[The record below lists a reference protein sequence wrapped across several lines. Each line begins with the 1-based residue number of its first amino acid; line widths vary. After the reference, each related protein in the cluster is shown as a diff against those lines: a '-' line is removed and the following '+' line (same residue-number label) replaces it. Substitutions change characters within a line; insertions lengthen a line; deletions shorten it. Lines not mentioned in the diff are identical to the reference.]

1 MKTKMAVYEANAT
14 ITLVTKVYA
23 RALLTSFALIPAA
36 LIAYLLLYQ
45 DPTLKFQNHGF
56 HILVIGVA
64 TVEGAFV
71 AYVSWCC
78 YRSSREPLLRWLTLG
93 FVGFTLIY
101 MLHGAFTGLANHN
114 IWLFLLY
121 GPTSRLT
128 MAVLLLIGL
137 LAYQRRSDPVGQGL
151 NRQTW
156 LRWIAVFVALDLAV
170 AYVAN
175 TSLAGRPIVLVLEG
189 SALIF
194 SVLNVAMLLLRRIS
208 SPLMVIYGISVC
220 WFALASV
227 AFMLALPWNHMW
239 WLAHI
244 IFAAGFFVLSYG
256 VVDAFRTTR
265 SFSTIYSREE
275 LMSNLTGA
283 IARSELASQ
292 ELQRINEKLEYQAA
306 TDALTGVGNRRQFLQ
321 RVEAEVARTRRG
333 GSTFSLLSLDIDYFK
348 MINDTYGHLGGDN
361 VLRGFVQK
369 CLGAIRPYDWV
380 ARVGGEEFMVLL
392 PQTGLQAACTIGER
406 IRTEVESCL
415 ISTGNGKVTRI
426 TVSIGVAEF
435 GAEGNTLDAILRIA
449 DQRLY
454 QAKHHGRNCVVSA

>member
-23 RALLTSFALIPAA
+23 RALLVGFALIPAA
-36 LIAYLLLYQ
+36 LIVYLLLYQ
-45 DPTLKFQNHGF
+45 DSTLTFENHAF
-56 HILVIGVA
+56 HILVIGLA
-64 TVEGAFV
+64 ILEGIFI

-78 YRSSREPLLRWLTLG
+78 YRSSRDPLLRWLTLG

-137 LAYQRRSDPVGQGL
+137 LSYHRPADPIDQGL
-151 NRQTW
+151 SRQIW
-156 LRWIAVFVALDLAV
+156 LRWITLFVALDVAV
-170 AYVAN
+170 ACLAYTA
-175 TSLAGRPIVLVLEG
+175 LAGRPVVWAIEG
-189 SALIF
+189 SALFF
-194 SVLNVAMLLLRRIS
+194 SGLNLVLLLLRRIR
-208 SPLMVIYGISVC
+208 SPMMVIYGISVA
-220 WFALASV
+220 WFALASI

-283 IARSELASQ
+283 IARSELAAQ

-306 TDALTGVGNRRQFLQ
+306 TDSLTGVGNRREFLG

-348 MINDTYGHLGGDN
+348 MINDTYGHQGGDN

-392 PQTGLQAACTIGER
+392 PQTRLQAARVIGER
-406 IRTEVESCL
+406 IRSDVESCL
-415 ISTGNGKVTRI
+415 ISTGHGKVTRI
-426 TVSIGVAEF
+426 TVSIGVVEF
-435 GAEGNTLDAILRIA
+435 GVEGNTLDAILRVA

-454 QAKHHGRNCVVSA
+454 RAKHHGRNCVVSA